1 MIRRG
6 GPIGAAV
13 AGLTEAGD
21 DGSAAHA
28 AEDGAHAGWGCAAPT
43 YAHAHEDER
52 DSVHRCRRALGPVRA
67 SRFAGFMNAHPYV
80 SLPRRALR
88 PDRLGPRRSLS
99 TRPVVTALRRSGRF
113 LVVAALGLLLPVLT
127 THPGHAV
134 VAPADPLTGLT
145 GDAVVAQDAAAPH
158 VVAQHMVTPNGLP
171 HPTDWVAPVP
181 SPTVLRGFDP
191 PAENWQAGHRGVD
204 VAALPGE
211 PIRAPAVGTVRYAGV
226 VAGKPL
232 VSVTVGDWVMSVEN
246 VDASVRTGDDVYP
259 GHVIGTVAS
268 PSHCDDGCVHVG
280 VWPDGRK
287 TSYVDP
293 MPFFGRGDIILLPDS
308 EAPDELPEAPQDT
321 GRSGAGPWGGHRNG
335 RIPAVALCP
344 LETAP
349 GHLMRC
355 DAARAFDEM
364 SRAYQ
369 RETGSRISVTD
380 SYRDY
385 DTQVVLK
392 RRKGRM
398 AATPGTSNHGWG
410 LAMDLG
416 GGINRFGTPAHRW
429 MQSNASRFGY
439 IHPAWARQNGSL
451 PEAWH
456 WEYAGG

>member
-1 MIRRG
+1 
-6 GPIGAAV
+6 
-13 AGLTEAGD
+13 
-21 DGSAAHA
+21 
-28 AEDGAHAGWGCAAPT
+28 
-43 YAHAHEDER
+43 
-52 DSVHRCRRALGPVRA
+52 
-67 SRFAGFMNAHPYV
+67 MNAHPYT
-80 SLPRRALR
+80 SLPRRTQHPGLR
-88 PDRLGPRRSLS
+88 LPRRRLPK
-99 TRPVVTALRRSGRF
+99 RPASAALRRSGR
-113 LVVAALGLLLPVLT
+113 LLIVAVLGLLLPLLAAP
-127 THPGHAV
+127 PGYAV
-134 VAPADPLTGLT
+134 VAPASPLSGE
-145 GDAVVAQDAAAPH
+145 AAA
-158 VVAQHMVTPNGLP
+158 VQ
-171 HPTDWVAPVP
+171 HPTDWIAPVP
-181 SPTVLRGFDP
+181 SPTVVRGFDP
-191 PAENWQAGHRGVD
+191 PEENWQAGHRGVD
-204 VAALPGE
+204 IAALPGE
-211 PIRAPAVGTVRYAGV
+211 PIRAPAHGTVRYAGV

-232 VSVTVGDWVMSVEN
+232 VSVTVRDWVMSVEN

-259 GHVIGTVAS
+259 GHVIGAVSS

-280 VWPDGRK
+280 VWPDGEK

-293 MPFFGRGDIILLPDS
+293 MPFFGRGDTILLPDS
-308 EAPDELPEAPQDT
+308 EAPDELPEVPQDS
-321 GRSGAGPWGGHRNG
+321 GRSGAGPWGGHQNG
-335 RIPAVALCP
+335 RIPSVALCA

-369 RETGSRISVTD
+369 QEFGTRISVTD

-385 DTQVVLK
+385 DTQVILK

-416 GGINRFGTPAHRW
+416 GGINRFGTAAHRW

-439 IHPAWARQNGSL
+439 THPAWARQNGSL